1 MKQLIFTLCFLVYSF
16 SAFSQ
21 EEFSCSDAK
30 ILSHQKMAKKTRAG
44 LYANSLLDKYDVH
57 FYFLDIN
64 AERDNTL
71 ISGAVTIGAKVTATS
86 LDTFCFELNSSMT
99 IDSVVYNNQQLAVSS
114 AGSIRYAKFA
124 SPQPINTNMYVKI
137 YYNGDAHV
145 VGGAAI
151 GDGFSS
157 DVSGAWGN
165 ECTWS
170 LSEPYS
176 AYEWFPCKQ
185 FLQDK
190 ADSAWIFV
198 TTSDENKVGSN
209 GLLEGIDV
217 LPNNKVKYRWK
228 THYIIDYY
236 LISVAIAKYVDYT
249 IYAHP
254 TAMMGDSVP
263 IVNYVY
269 DNPNTLPTF
278 KSKIDSNIMVL
289 EYYSDIMGLYP
300 FHAEKYGHSMA
311 PFGGGMEHQTMTS
324 IGSLG
329 SFSVNSHELFH
340 QWWGDHVT
348 CKTWKDIF
356 INEGFASYGEYLAY
370 DKFRGYQAAQDKMQ
384 SVHDNVLQDSFAMVY
399 FTDTTNVG
407 RIFSK
412 RLTYDKGSAV
422 IHTLR
427 FVMGDSLFFKGLRE
441 FQSSFAFSTASIDD
455 LHIVLETVSNM
466 SLYDYFHQ
474 WLYGEGY
481 PVYSAE
487 YYSNGT
493 NLYLKVTHVTSS
505 PVTPVFKTPLE
516 IKCLSASGD
525 TVIRVDINQNT
536 NTFIIPCSK
545 AITGLEFDPNNWLL
559 NMEDT
564 VIVNPGLISLDVADM
579 EIENNT
585 FIYPNPAT
593 DMVLIENQTITDG
606 QYVLREMNGKIIT
619 QGILNRKA
627 AINITN
633 LSTGVYF
640 LEIVSPQGKIS
651 RKLSK
656 L

>member
-1 MKQLIFTLCFLVYSF
+1 MKKLFIALSILLTGFVS
-16 SAFSQ
+16 FSQ
-21 EEFSCSDAK
+21 ENYSCSDAK
-30 ILSHQKMAKKTRAG
+30 ILSHQKMNKKSRATP
-44 LYANSLLDKYDVH
+44 YANSLMSKYDVH

-64 AERDNTL
+64 AERNNTL
-71 ISGAVTIGAKVTATS
+71 ISGAVTIGAKVTAAS
-86 LDTFCFELNSSMT
+86 LDTFCFELNQSMT

-124 SPQPINTNMYVKI
+124 SPQAMNTNMYIKI
-137 YYNGDAHV
+137 YYNGDGHV

-151 GDGFSS
+151 GDGYSTG
-157 DVSGAWGN
+157 VSGAWGN

-170 LSEPYS
+170 LSQPYS

-190 ADSAWIFV
+190 ADSAWVFV

-209 GLLEGIDV
+209 GILEGIDT

-228 THYIIDYY
+228 THYILDYY
-236 LISVAIAKYVDYT
+236 LISIAVAKYVDYT

-254 TAMMGDSVP
+254 TALMGDSVKM
-263 IVNYVY
+263 VNYVY
-269 DNPNTLPTF
+269 DNPLTLLTF
-278 KSKIDSNIMVL
+278 KSQIDSNALVL
-289 EYYSDIMGLYP
+289 DYYSDIMGLYP

-370 DKFRGYQAAQDKMQ
+370 DHFRGHSAAQNKMQ

-441 FQSSFAFSTASIDD
+441 FQSTFSFSTAGIDE
-455 LHIVLETVSNM
+455 LHIVMESVANI
-466 SLYDYFHQ
+466 SLFDYFNQ

-493 NLYLKVTHVTSS
+493 NLYLKVSHVTSS
-505 PVTPVFKTPLE
+505 PVTPLFKTPLE

-525 TVIRVDINQNT
+525 TIIRVDINQNS
-536 NTFIIPCSK
+536 NTFFIPCNK
-545 AITGLEFDPNNWLL
+545 VITGLEFDPNNWLL
-559 NMEDT
+559 NKDST

-585 FIYPNPAT
+585 LIYPNPAT
-593 DMVLIENQTITDG
+593 DIVSIENKTITNG
-606 QYVLREMNGKIIT
+606 QFVLRNLNGEILQ
-619 QGILNRKA
+619 QGPLNRQAQIQMAKLA
-627 AINITN
+627 NGI
-633 LSTGVYF
+633 YF
-640 LEIVSPQGKIS
+640 VDIISPKGKIS
-651 RKLSK
+651 RKISK
-656 L
+656 F